1 MRNITAPRTV
11 SFEEALRNLASRLTG
26 VPASTLPRTQEGVVQ
41 FMAENLPP
49 AIDVDGLAEA
59 VTAEVIARLGKDA
72 TEVIARLGK
81 DATEVLAQMDTGTAE
96 TTEDAPNLTADGA
109 KAAEA
114 TEDTAGTQNGSQKAT
129 GAAKRN
135 KTKSTD

>member
-59 VTAEVIARLGKDA
+59 VTAEVIARLGKSS
-72 TEVIARLGK
+72 
-81 DATEVLAQMDTGTAE
+81 AE
-96 TTEDAPNLTADGA
+96 TTEDAPKLTADGT

-114 TEDTAGTQNGSQKAT
+114 TEDITGAQNGSQKAT

>member
-59 VTAEVIARLGKDA
+59 VT

-81 DATEVLAQMDTGTAE
+81 STAE
-96 TTEDAPNLTADGA
+96 TTEDAPNLTTDGT
-109 KAAEA
+109 KATEA
-114 TEDTAGTQNGSQKAT
+114 TEDTTNTQNGSQKAT

-135 KTKSTD
+135 KNKSTD

>member
-26 VPASTLPRTQEGVVQ
+26 VPASALPRTQEGVVQ

-72 TEVIARLGK
+72 A
-81 DATEVLAQMDTGTAE
+81 EVLAQMDTDTAE
-96 TTEDAPNLTADGA
+96 TTEDAPSLTADGT
-109 KAAEA
+109 KATEA
-114 TEDTAGTQNGSQKAT
+114 TEDTTGTQNGSQKAT

>member
-72 TEVIARLGK
+72 
-81 DATEVLAQMDTGTAE
+81 
-96 TTEDAPNLTADGA
+96 PNLTADGT
-109 KAAEA
+109 KATEA
-114 TEDTAGTQNGSQKAT
+114 TEDTTGTQNGSQKAT

>member
-26 VPASTLPRTQEGVVQ
+26 LSASSLPRTQEGVVQ

-72 TEVIARLGK
+72 A
-81 DATEVLAQMDTGTAE
+81 EVLAQMDTGTAE
-96 TTEDAPNLTADGA
+96 TTEDAPNLTADGT
-109 KAAEA
+109 KATEA
-114 TEDTAGTQNGSQKAT
+114 TEDTTGTQNGSQKAT